1 MRLPDGVSEERFL
14 EATNRVLNLLATKFV
29 FTYHQL
35 DDIKQQ
41 GMLFAIK
48 IMATN
53 KYDTARPLE
62 NFLYTHLRNQFINYK
77 RDNYIRNEPPC
88 LTCIFYDPSR
98 TKSSDQCTA
107 FGTKQECEKL
117 QSWNHRNAVKRNIIQ
132 PIDVES
138 VMDYGCAKKSDI
150 VLLEMESQELE
161 RLIDDKLPMDMR
173 ADYLRLRA
181 GEPVSK
187 SRKLT
192 IRNAVADILAESG
205 DSEGEIHAP
214 KL

>member
-1 MRLPDGVSEERFL
+1 MKLPDGVGEAYFL
-14 EATNRVLNLLATKFV
+14 EATERVLNLLASRFR
-29 FTYHQL
+29 FGYHEL

-53 KYDTARPLE
+53 KYDTSRPLE

-88 LTCIFYDPSR
+88 LGCIFYDPKR
-98 TKSSDQCTA
+98 TKSANQCAA
-107 FGTKQECEKL
+107 FAAKEECQKL
-117 QSWNHRNAVKRNIIQ
+117 QDWNRRNAIKRNIMQ

-138 VMDYGCAKKSDI
+138 VIDYGFAKKNDT
-150 VLLEMESQELE
+150 VLFEMECEELE
-161 RLIDDKLPMDMR
+161 RRIDELLPMDMR

-192 IRNAVADILAESG
+192 IRNVISEILSGAQATGGGAD
-205 DSEGEIHAP
+205 AP
-214 KL
+214 